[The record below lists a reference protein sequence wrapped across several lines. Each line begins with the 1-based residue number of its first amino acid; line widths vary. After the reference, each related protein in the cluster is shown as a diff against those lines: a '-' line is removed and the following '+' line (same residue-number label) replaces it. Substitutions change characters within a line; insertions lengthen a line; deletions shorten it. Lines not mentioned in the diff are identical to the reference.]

1 MFKYIFCLI
10 AILMQPIFAFLVF
23 HKQEKQKAALK
34 MPLVYLSGVYLV
46 IQIFVFFKVCLKI
59 PKDYQVYSYLLQ
71 SAILAVFII
80 IEIAMAAS
88 NKYITKVQTQE
99 QSSIEVFKGL
109 IQQLEICRV
118 QITDEVN
125 RKEIDKVRYSDPV
138 SSPAV
143 ATENEAIRQL
153 ILQLSSTTD
162 EAAFAEICGAIM
174 KQLEIR
180 KIKNTKEQ
188 G

>member
-71 SAILAVFII
+71 GPQGNF
-80 IEIAMAAS
+80 
-88 NKYITKVQTQE
+88 Y
-99 QSSIEVFKGL
+99 
-109 IQQLEICRV
+109 C
-118 QITDEVN
+118 N
-125 RKEIDKVRYSDPV
+125 RYNLCVSTGMVCGFPV
-138 SSPAV
+138 P
-143 ATENEAIRQL
+143 L
-153 ILQLSSTTD
+153 D
-162 EAAFAEICGAIM
+162 Y
-174 KQLEIR
+174 
-180 KIKNTKEQ
+180 
-188 G
+188 

>member
-1 MFKYIFCLI
+1 MLKYIFCLI
-10 AILMQPIFAFLVF
+10 AILIQPIFAFLVF

-59 PKDYQVYSYLLQ
+59 PEDYQVYSYLLQ
-71 SAILAVFII
+71 GVILAVFII

-109 IQQLEICRV
+109 IQ
-118 QITDEVN
+118 D
-125 RKEIDKVRYSDPV
+125 RKSVV
-138 SSPAV
+138 
-143 ATENEAIRQL
+143 
-153 ILQLSSTTD
+153 
-162 EAAFAEICGAIM
+162 
-174 KQLEIR
+174 
-180 KIKNTKEQ
+180 
-188 G
+188 

>member
-59 PKDYQVYSYLLQ
+59 PEDYQVYSYLLQ
-71 SAILAVFII
+71 GAILAVFII

-99 QSSIEVFKGL
+99 QGSIEVFKGI
-109 IQQLEICRV
+109 IQQLEMCRLQMRSTAKKLTKCWKRCDTV
-118 QITDEVN
+118 IRSVHRQWQQKM
-125 RKEIDKVRYSDPV
+125 RQSD
-138 SSPAV
+138 S
-143 ATENEAIRQL
+143 
-153 ILQLSSTTD
+153 
-162 EAAFAEICGAIM
+162 
-174 KQLEIR
+174 
-180 KIKNTKEQ
+180 
-188 G
+188 

>member
-109 IQQLEICRV
+109 RV

-125 RKEIDKVRYSDPV
+125 RKEIDKVLEKMRYSDPV

-180 KIKNTKEQ
+180 KMKNTKEQ

>member
-1 MFKYIFCLI
+1 MDKKDL
-10 AILMQPIFAFLVF
+10 
-23 HKQEKQKAALK
+23 KDEKLLYNVRETAAVLE
-34 MPLVYLSGVYLV
+34 
-46 IQIFVFFKVCLKI
+46 
-59 PKDYQVYSYLLQ
+59 VYSYLLQ
-71 SAILAVFII
+71 GAILAVFII

-99 QSSIEVFKGL
+99 QGSIEVFKGI

-125 RKEIDKVRYSDPV
+125 RKEIDKVLEKMRYSDPV

-143 ATENEAIRQL
+143 ATENETIRQL

>member
-125 RKEIDKVRYSDPV
+125 RKEIDKVL
-138 SSPAV
+138 V
-143 ATENEAIRQL
+143 AAMVDKFSHKTFFINMTGQPFRV
-153 ILQLSSTTD
+153 
-162 EAAFAEICGAIM
+162 
-174 KQLEIR
+174 
-180 KIKNTKEQ
+180 KETQ
-188 G
+188 NLVHSVD

>member
-34 MPLVYLSGVYLV
+34 MPLVYLSGVYFV

-71 SAILAVFII
+71 GA
-80 IEIAMAAS
+80 IAMEAS

-125 RKEIDKVRYSDPV
+125 RKEIDKVLEKMRYSDPV

-180 KIKNTKEQ
+180 KMKNTKEQ

>member
-80 IEIAMAAS
+80 IR
-88 NKYITKVQTQE
+88 
-99 QSSIEVFKGL
+99 L
-109 IQQLEICRV
+109 LWQQVI
-118 QITDEVN
+118 N
-125 RKEIDKVRYSDPV
+125 
-138 SSPAV
+138 
-143 ATENEAIRQL
+143 
-153 ILQLSSTTD
+153 ILQRFRHRNRVPSKCLKDLFSSLK
-162 EAAFAEICGAIM
+162 FAECRLQMRSTA
-174 KQLEIR
+174 KKLTKCWKRCDTVIR
-180 KIKNTKEQ
+180 SVHRQWQQKMRQ
-188 G
+188 SDS

>member
-1 MFKYIFCLI
+1 MFEYIFCLI

-71 SAILAVFII
+71 GAILAVFII

-109 IQQLEICRV
+109 IQQLEI
-118 QITDEVN
+118 TDEVN
-125 RKEIDKVRYSDPV
+125 RKEIDKVLEKMRYSDPV

-153 ILQLSSTTD
+153 ILRLSSTTD

-180 KIKNTKEQ
+180 KMKNTKEQ